1 VSNCTLASR
10 TSIERREATLTRARL
25 TFHTCRVRRSRSVR
39 IAGTLRCGDRPAA
52 RAPEMLKKALVLMA
66 AFEFRCVRVTQDRVV
81 ESEGQAL
88 VDALNELGRDGWQLA
103 SLCAEQGHEGTYLA
117 LLQRTMPT

>member
-1 VSNCTLASR
+1 
-10 TSIERREATLTRARL
+10 
-25 TFHTCRVRRSRSVR
+25 
-39 IAGTLRCGDRPAA
+39 
-52 RAPEMLKKALVLMA
+52 MLEKALVLMA
-66 AFEFRCVRVTQDRVV
+66 AFEFRCLRVTQDRVV

-117 LLQRTMPT
+117 LLQRTTPT